1 MSELLVEL
9 LSEEIPARM
18 QDRARRDFERLVLDG
33 LKEADLAHGA
43 SRAFAT
49 PRRIALIVEGLP
61 ERQPDRTEERKGP
74 RVGAPDRAVEGFLKA
89 AGLASLDECERRR
102 QGKAEFWFAVRKV
115 PGRPAREVLAEIVAD
130 AVGGLAW
137 PKSMRWG
144 DAPMRYVRP
153 LRGVLAVFAG
163 KPLPGGIEV
172 GGTEARLD
180 FSNRTQGHRFMAPGA
195 FPVAGFA
202 DYEAKLRAAFVLID
216 AEERMQRI
224 REGAPEGVRLS
235 TRLLAENA
243 GLTEWPVPGVGDFDR
258 AFLDLPREVLVTS
271 MESHQRYFPVDHPVV
286 SGKLEPRFMF
296 VANIEAP
303 DGNAAIR
310 AGNERVLHARL
321 ADAKFFWDQD
331 RMRRLED
338 RLPMLDKVVFHAK
351 LGSVGDK
358 ARRLERLAEWL
369 APFVRDANSERCRQA
384 AGLVKADLV
393 TGMVG
398 EFPELQGVMGR
409 YYALEEGQDADIAN
423 ALAEHYRPQ
432 GPSDSVPADPVS
444 IVAALADKFDTLAGF
459 FWINEGPTSS
469 RDPFAL
475 RRATL
480 GIIRIVLENGLRLPM
495 LRTVMKALDGYG
507 YRASLNFKTLFD
519 FIRDRLKVHMR
530 ESGAR
535 HDLVDAVSSI
545 GYGHGRV
552 EDDVAR
558 SRYVLLSQAEE
569 EPVDAGERSDLRIRY
584 RDSGPEDDFTRL
596 VYRLTCLKDLLDT
609 REGIDLLTL
618 CRRAH
623 NIVRIEE
630 EKNNTTY
637 SFEKLDTALLAVE
650 AERVLYKALSQ
661 VRERANLAIKEKDF
675 ATATRALATLRAPV
689 DRFFDEVTVNA
700 DDAALRAN
708 RLRLL
713 AGIRAATAG
722 VADFS
727 RIEG

>member
-49 PRRIALIVEGLP
+49 PRRIALVVEGLP
-61 ERQPDRTEERKGP
+61 ARQPDRTEERKGP

-89 AGLASLDECERRR
+89 AGLASLEECERRQ

-153 LRGVLAVFAG
+153 LRGVLALFGGEA
-163 KPLPGGIEV
+163 LPGGVEI

-180 FSNRTQGHRFMAPGA
+180 FSDCTEGHRFMAPEA

-224 REGAPEGVRLS
+224 RDGAPEGVRLS

-243 GLTEWPVPGVGDFDR
+243 GLTEWPVPGVGGFDP
-258 AFLDLPREVLVTS
+258 AFLELPPEVLVTS
-271 MESHQRYFPVDHPVV
+271 MESHQRYFPMED
-286 SGKLEPRFMF
+286 GAGGLAPRFLF

-303 DGNAAIR
+303 DGNAAVR
-310 AGNERVLHARL
+310 AGNERVLRARL
-321 ADAKFFWDQD
+321 ADARFFWDQD
-331 RMRRLED
+331 RVRPLED
-338 RLPMLDKVVFHAK
+338 GLPALDKVVFHAK

-358 ARRLERLAEWL
+358 VRRLERLAEWL
-369 APFVRDANSERCRQA
+369 APFVSGADAARCRQA
-384 AGLVKADLV
+384 VRLAKADLV

-409 YYALEEGQDADIAN
+409 HYALGEGLDADIAN

-432 GPSDSVPADPVS
+432 GPGDSAPAGPVS
-444 IVAALADKFDTLAGF
+444 VTAALADKFDTLAGF
-459 FWINEGPTSS
+459 FSIDERPTGS

-475 RRATL
+475 RRAAL
-480 GIIRIVLENGLRLPM
+480 GIVRIVLENGLRLP
-495 LRTVMKALDGYG
+495 LREAIAAALEGYEADEG
-507 YRASLNFKTLFD
+507 GEALFA
-519 FIRDRLKVHMR
+519 FFEDRLKAHLR
-530 ESGAR
+530 ERGAR
-535 HDLVDAVSSI
+535 HDLVSAVFAL
-545 GYGHGRV
+545 GD
-552 EDDVAR
+552 EDD
-558 SRYVLLSQAEE
+558 L
-569 EPVDAGERSDLRIRY
+569 
-584 RDSGPEDDFTRL
+584 TRL
-596 VYRLTCLKDLLDT
+596 MARVAFLERFVDEED
-609 REGIDLLTL
+609 GANLLTAYK
-618 CRRAH
+618 RAGS
-623 NIVRIEE
+623 ILAIEE
-630 EKNNTTY
+630 KKDSASY
-637 SFEKLDTALLAVE
+637 TAAADPSAFAVE
-650 AERVLYKALSQ
+650 AERALH
-661 VRERANLAIKEKDF
+661 EALGRASAAAARAVAAEDF
-675 ATATRALATLRAPV
+675 SAATQALATLRAPV

-700 DDAALRAN
+700 EDAALRVN

>member
-1 MSELLVEL
+1 MTELLVEL

-49 PRRIALIVEGLP
+49 PRRIALVVEDLP

-74 RVGAPDRAVEGFLKA
+74 RVGAPDRAIEGFLKA

-180 FSNRTQGHRFMAPGA
+180 FTDCTQGHRFMAPEA
-195 FPVAGFA
+195 FPVTGFA

-224 REGAPEGVRLS
+224 RDGAPEGARLS
-235 TRLLAENA
+235 ERLLAENA
-243 GLTEWPVPGVGDFDR
+243 GLTEWPVPGVGDLDP
-258 AFLDLPREVLVTS
+258 AFLELPPEVLVTS
-271 MESHQRYFPVDHPVV
+271 MESHQRYFPVKDDA
-286 SGKLEPRFMF
+286 GGLAPRFLF

-303 DGNAAIR
+303 DGNAAVR
-310 AGNERVLHARL
+310 AGNERVLRARL
-321 ADAKFFWDQD
+321 ADAKFFWEQD
-331 RMRRLED
+331 CLRPLED

-358 ARRLERLAEWL
+358 VRRLERLAEWL
-369 APFVRDANSERCRQA
+369 APFVPGTDAALCRQA
-384 AGLVKADLV
+384 VRLAKADLV

-409 YYALEEGQDADIAN
+409 YYALGEGLDTEVADAVA
-423 ALAEHYRPQ
+423 AHYRPQ
-432 GPSDSVPADPVS
+432 GPGDEAPRAPVS
-444 IVAALADKFDTLAGF
+444 MVAALADKFDTLAGF
-459 FWINEGPTSS
+459 FSIDEKPTGS

-475 RRATL
+475 RRAAL
-480 GIIRIVLENGLRLPM
+480 GIVRIVLENGLRLP
-495 LRTVMKALDGYG
+495 LREGIAAALEGYG
-507 YRASLNFKTLFD
+507 TNEGGAALFA
-519 FIRDRLKVHMR
+519 FFEDRLKAHLR
-530 ESGAR
+530 ERGAR
-535 HDLVDAVSSI
+535 HDLVSAVFAL
-545 GYGHGRV
+545 GN
-552 EDDVAR
+552 EDDLTRLMARVAFLER
-558 SRYVLLSQAEE
+558 FVDEEDGANLLTACKRAGSILAIEE
-569 EPVDAGERSDLRIRY
+569 KKDNASYSADADPSAFAVDAERALHEALS
-584 RDSGPEDDFTRL
+584 
-596 VYRLTCLKDLLDT
+596 
-609 REGIDLLTL
+609 
-618 CRRAH
+618 RASAAAS
-623 NIVRIEE
+623 R
-630 EKNNTTY
+630 
-637 SFEKLDTALLAVE
+637 AVE
-650 AERVLYKALSQ
+650 AE
-661 VRERANLAIKEKDF
+661 DF
-675 ATATRALATLRAPV
+675 SAATQALATLRAPV

>member
-1 MSELLVEL
+1 MTELLVEL

-49 PRRIALIVEGLP
+49 PRRIALVVEDLP

-74 RVGAPDRAVEGFLKA
+74 RVGAPDRAIEGFLKA

-144 DAPMRYVRP
+144 NAPMRYVRP

-180 FSNRTQGHRFMAPGA
+180 FTDCTQGHRFMAPEA
-195 FPVAGFA
+195 FPVTGFA
-202 DYEAKLRAAFVLID
+202 DYEATLRAAFVLID

-224 REGAPEGVRLS
+224 RDGAPEGARLS
-235 TRLLAENA
+235 ERLLAENA
-243 GLTEWPVPGVGDFDR
+243 GLTEWPVPGVGDLDP
-258 AFLDLPREVLVTS
+258 AFLELPPEVLVTS
-271 MESHQRYFPVDHPVV
+271 MESHQRYFPVKDEAD
-286 SGKLEPRFMF
+286 GLAPRFLF

-303 DGNAAIR
+303 DGNAAVR
-310 AGNERVLHARL
+310 AGNERVLRARL
-321 ADAKFFWDQD
+321 ADAKFFWEQD
-331 RMRRLED
+331 CLRPLED

-358 ARRLERLAEWL
+358 VRRLERLAEWL
-369 APFVRDANSERCRQA
+369 APFVPGTDAALCRQA
-384 AGLVKADLV
+384 VRLAKADLV

-409 YYALEEGQDADIAN
+409 YYALGEGLDTEVADAVA
-423 ALAEHYRPQ
+423 AHYRPQ
-432 GPSDSVPADPVS
+432 GPGDEAPRAPVS
-444 IVAALADKFDTLAGF
+444 MVAALADKFDTLAGF
-459 FWINEGPTSS
+459 FSIDEKPTGS

-475 RRATL
+475 RRAAL
-480 GIIRIVLENGLRLPM
+480 GIVRIVLENGLRLP
-495 LRTVMKALDGYG
+495 LREGIAAALEGYG
-507 YRASLNFKTLFD
+507 TNEGGAALFA
-519 FIRDRLKVHMR
+519 FFEDRLKAHLR
-530 ESGAR
+530 ERGAR
-535 HDLVDAVSSI
+535 HDLVSAVFAL
-545 GYGHGRV
+545 GN
-552 EDDVAR
+552 EDDLTRLMARVAFLER
-558 SRYVLLSQAEE
+558 FVDEEDGANLLTACKRAGSILAIEE
-569 EPVDAGERSDLRIRY
+569 KKDNASYSADADPSAFAVDAERALHEALS
-584 RDSGPEDDFTRL
+584 
-596 VYRLTCLKDLLDT
+596 
-609 REGIDLLTL
+609 
-618 CRRAH
+618 RASAAAS
-623 NIVRIEE
+623 R
-630 EKNNTTY
+630 
-637 SFEKLDTALLAVE
+637 AVE
-650 AERVLYKALSQ
+650 AE
-661 VRERANLAIKEKDF
+661 DF
-675 ATATRALATLRAPV
+675 SAATQALATLRAPV

>member
-49 PRRIALIVEGLP
+49 PRRIALVVEGLP
-61 ERQPDRTEERKGP
+61 ARQPDRTEERKGP

-89 AGLASLDECERRR
+89 AGLASLEECERRQ

-153 LRGVLAVFAG
+153 LRNVLAVFGGEA
-163 KPLPGGIEV
+163 LPGGVEI

-180 FSNRTQGHRFMAPGA
+180 FSDCTEGHRFMAPEA

-224 REGAPEGVRLS
+224 RDGAPEGVRLS

-243 GLTEWPVPGVGDFDR
+243 GLTEWPVPGVGGFDP
-258 AFLDLPREVLVTS
+258 AFLELPPEVLVTS
-271 MESHQRYFPVDHPVV
+271 MESHQRYFPMED
-286 SGKLEPRFMF
+286 GAGGLAPRFLF

-303 DGNAAIR
+303 DGNAAVR
-310 AGNERVLHARL
+310 AGNERVLRARL
-321 ADAKFFWDQD
+321 ADARFFWDQD
-331 RMRRLED
+331 RVRPLED
-338 RLPMLDKVVFHAK
+338 RLPALDKVVFHAK

-358 ARRLERLAEWL
+358 VRRLERLAEWL
-369 APFVRDANSERCRQA
+369 APFVSGADAARCRQA
-384 AGLVKADLV
+384 VRLAKADLV

-409 YYALEEGQDADIAN
+409 HYALGEGLDADIAN

-432 GPSDSVPADPVS
+432 GPGDSAPAGPVS
-444 IVAALADKFDTLAGF
+444 VTAALADKFDTLAGF
-459 FWINEGPTSS
+459 FSIDERPTGS

-475 RRATL
+475 RRAAL
-480 GIIRIVLENGLRLPM
+480 GIVRIVLENGLRLP
-495 LRTVMKALDGYG
+495 LREAIAAALEGYEADEG
-507 YRASLNFKTLFD
+507 GEALFA
-519 FIRDRLKVHMR
+519 FFEDRLKAHLR
-530 ESGAR
+530 ERGAR
-535 HDLVDAVSSI
+535 HDLVSAVFAL
-545 GYGHGRV
+545 GD
-552 EDDVAR
+552 EDD
-558 SRYVLLSQAEE
+558 L
-569 EPVDAGERSDLRIRY
+569 
-584 RDSGPEDDFTRL
+584 TRL
-596 VYRLTCLKDLLDT
+596 MARVAFLERFVDEED
-609 REGIDLLTL
+609 GANLLTAYK
-618 CRRAH
+618 RAGS
-623 NIVRIEE
+623 ILAIEE
-630 EKNNTTY
+630 KKDSASY
-637 SFEKLDTALLAVE
+637 TAAADPSAFAVE
-650 AERVLYKALSQ
+650 AERALH
-661 VRERANLAIKEKDF
+661 EALGRASAAAARAVAAEDF
-675 ATATRALATLRAPV
+675 SAATQALATLRAPV

-700 DDAALRAN
+700 EDAALRVN

>member
-49 PRRIALIVEGLP
+49 PRRIALTVEGLP

-89 AGLASLDECERRR
+89 AGLASLDECVRRQ
-102 QGKAEFWFAVRKV
+102 QGKAEYWFAVRKV
-115 PGRPAREVLAEIVAD
+115 AGRPAREVLAEIVAE
-130 AVGGLAW
+130 AVGRLAW

-180 FSNRTQGHRFMAPGA
+180 FSDRTQGHRFMAPEPFA
-195 FPVAGFA
+195 VTGFA
-202 DYEAKLRAAFVLID
+202 DYEAKLRAAFVLLD
-216 AEERMQRI
+216 ADERMQRI
-224 REGAPEGVRLS
+224 RDGAPEGARLS
-235 TRLLAENA
+235 QRLLAENA
-243 GLTEWPVPGVGDFDR
+243 GLTEWPVPGIGDLDP
-258 AFLDLPREVLVTS
+258 AFLELPPEVLVTS
-271 MESHQRYFPVDHPVV
+271 MESHQRYFPVEDEA
-286 SGKLEPRFMF
+286 GGLAPRFLF
-296 VANIEAP
+296 VSNIEAP
-303 DGNAAIR
+303 DGNAAVR
-310 AGNERVLHARL
+310 AGNERVLRARL

-358 ARRLERLAEWL
+358 VRRLERLADRL
-369 APFVRDANSERCRQA
+369 VPFVPDADAVLCRRA
-384 AGLVKADLV
+384 VRLAKADLV

-409 YYALEEGQDADIAN
+409 YYALGEGLDGDVADAVA
-423 ALAEHYRPQ
+423 AHYRPQ
-432 GPSDSVPADPVS
+432 GPGDEAPRAPVS
-444 IVAALADKFDTLAGF
+444 TVAALADKFDTLAGF
-459 FWINEGPTSS
+459 FSIDEKPTGS

-475 RRATL
+475 RRAAL
-480 GIIRIVLENGLRLPM
+480 GIVRIVLENGLRLP
-495 LRTVMKALDGYG
+495 LREAIAAALEGYG
-507 YRASLNFKTLFD
+507 ADEGSEALFA
-519 FIRDRLKVHMR
+519 FFEDRLKAHLR
-530 ESGAR
+530 ERGAR
-535 HDLVDAVSSI
+535 HDLVSAVFAL
-545 GYGHGRV
+545 GD
-552 EDDVAR
+552 EDDLTRLMAR
-558 SRYVLLSQAEE
+558 VSFLERFVDEEDGANLLTAYKRAGSILAIEE
-569 EPVDAGERSDLRIRY
+569 KKDSAFYGADADPAAFAVDAERALHEALS
-584 RDSGPEDDFTRL
+584 
-596 VYRLTCLKDLLDT
+596 
-609 REGIDLLTL
+609 
-618 CRRAH
+618 RASAAAS
-623 NIVRIEE
+623 R
-630 EKNNTTY
+630 
-637 SFEKLDTALLAVE
+637 AVE
-650 AERVLYKALSQ
+650 AE
-661 VRERANLAIKEKDF
+661 DF
-675 ATATRALATLRAPV
+675 SAATQALATLRAPV